1 MKDLIIKEVDFQSN
15 KIIAISENGKIY
27 VSVSSVCTNL
37 GMNKNLKDTQVKKV
51 QEDELLKGASKLTHL
66 KTNGGIQETLVIELD
81 YLPAWLFKINPS
93 KFNKELKENLMI
105 YQLKAKD
112 VLSDAFFG
120 KRTTS
125 LNPVEVDKKFDW
137 LIKRVRDRTDR
148 TEHIE
153 NMISYLFEVLEKEYK
168 KISEDIN
175 FKIDFVSKHFL
186 DFKTDEKYNV
196 SKEKLPVLVEVEEAL
211 TEKIK
216 KSEATRK
223 PLEQKK
229 LTTKE

>member
-1 MKDLIIKEVDFQSN
+1 MNEILEYDEKIGYYITSRTIAEGIGKEHSKVIRTIEKILTKPNVAPLFILSEYLDKKGEERKEYKLTKDGFTLYMFHIQGFTELKMAYINRFNEMESFIKE
-15 KIIAISENGKIY
+15 
-27 VSVSSVCTNL
+27 
-37 GMNKNLKDTQVKKV
+37 
-51 QEDELLKGASKLTHL
+51 THT
-66 KTNGGIQETLVIELD
+66 K
-81 YLPAWLFKINPS
+81 
-93 KFNKELKENLMI
+93 LKEI
-105 YQLKAKD
+105 
-112 VLSDAFFG
+112 
-120 KRTTS
+120 T
-125 LNPVEVDKKFDW
+125 VDKKFDW

-216 KSEATRK
+216 KSEETRK

>member
-1 MKDLIIKEVDFQSN
+1 MK
-15 KIIAISENGKIY
+15 
-27 VSVSSVCTNL
+27 
-37 GMNKNLKDTQVKKV
+37 
-51 QEDELLKGASKLTHL
+51 ELLKIELEFDEKLGYYVTSRTIADGLGKRHDSVLRDIDNIMKNSSPQICGLLKESSYKASNGKMNREYKLTKDGFTLYMFH
-66 KTNGGIQETLVIELD
+66 IQGFT
-81 YLPAWLFKINPS
+81 
-93 KFNKELKENLMI
+93 ELKMAYINRFNEMESFI
-105 YQLKAKD
+105 KETHTKLKEI
-112 VLSDAFFG
+112 
-120 KRTTS
+120 T
-125 LNPVEVDKKFDW
+125 VDKKFDW

-216 KSEATRK
+216 KSEETRK